1 MRDVLKGKHR
11 QGDAQSHLHRYQ
23 RLSFFLWTTTEN
35 NHIRPLPDSSPPPP
49 PRNWGC
55 QEREMS
61 LPYHA
66 PFPTHWIQPNP
77 YAPPCTH
84 RTLQEDISQT
94 RTSSSG
100 RPTASSH
107 PPPPLSVPETF
118 ARSFVSRPKWN
129 PTQETL
135 PLGTNLSHKRTRS
148 GHSFVFRLLSCW
160 AAGASSSPTS
170 QLSDFSHEQAVGR
183 HCLGSASGET
193 VQAPP
198 PSVTACFVFPSSSSV
213 LTGGQHVDEP
223 EDHVNICRW
232 VPVPTCMQNT

>member
-23 RLSFFLWTTTEN
+23 KLSFFLWTTTEN

-66 PFPTHWIQPNP
+66 PFPTHWIQHNP

-100 RPTASSH
+100 RPT
-107 PPPPLSVPETF
+107 T
-118 ARSFVSRPKWN
+118 
-129 PTQETL
+129 
-135 PLGTNLSHKRTRS
+135 
-148 GHSFVFRLLSCW
+148 
-160 AAGASSSPTS
+160 SSPP
-170 QLSDFSHEQAVGR
+170 R
-183 HCLGSASGET
+183 
-193 VQAPP
+193 P
-198 PSVTACFVFPSSSSV
+198 PSVCSRDIRPFVRFPPKVEPDPGDPPSWNEPVSQTDALRPLVLLSSV
-213 LTGGQHVDEP
+213 ELLGCWGLLQSDISV
-223 EDHVNICRW
+223 IGFLS
-232 VPVPTCMQNT
+232 

>member
-55 QEREMS
+55 QEREIS

-107 PPPPLSVPETF
+107 PPPPPLSVPETF

-160 AAGASSSPTS
+160 AAGLLGPPPVRH
-170 QLSDFSHEQAVGR
+170 LSYRISLMSR
-183 HCLGSASGET
+183 LSADIAW
-193 VQAPP
+193 APP
-198 PSVTACFVFPSSSSV
+198 LERQFRHRRRPSPLVSSFP
-213 LTGGQHVDEP
+213 LLHQ
-223 EDHVNICRW
+223 C
-232 VPVPTCMQNT
+232 